1 MHGATQ
7 PDRVVLLRGAV
18 QRAVLG
24 KGRSSRGDSRRPR
37 QCMAATGQ
45 HQQDNYQGN
54 THARFQKKIMGITW
68 LFDLDNTLHDALH
81 AIFPAINVNMNRVIA
96 QVLSEAGAP
105 AAAADVAAAR
115 IAYWQR
121 YGATLLGMV
130 KHHQMRADTFL
141 HEAHLFENLPTMIRA
156 ERGLAGLLRRLPGRK
171 ILLTNA
177 PQRYS
182 QDVMR
187 HLGLQ
192 RHFARHVAIESMR
205 VHGQLRPKPSR
216 SMLRKLLAREGVHAR
231 QCVLVEDTLMNLKS
245 ARVLGLRTV
254 LVTQYL
260 PLAQRVGPSTFIKR
274 PAGID
279 VKVRSVKRLA
289 GQLHRLRSRLNLA
302 DHDD

>member
-1 MHGATQ
+1 
-7 PDRVVLLRGAV
+7 
-18 QRAVLG
+18 
-24 KGRSSRGDSRRPR
+24 
-37 QCMAATGQ
+37 
-45 HQQDNYQGN
+45 
-54 THARFQKKIMGITW
+54 MGITW
-68 LFDLDNTLHDALH
+68 LFDLDNTLHDASH

-96 QVLSEAGAP
+96 QVLSDAGAP
-105 AAAADVAAAR
+105 ATPADVDAAR

-130 KHHQMRADTFL
+130 KHHRMHPDTFL
-141 HEAHLFENLPTMIRA
+141 HEAHRFDDLPSMIRA

-177 PQRYS
+177 PRRYS

-216 SMLRKLLAREGVHAR
+216 PMLRKLLAREGLHASR
-231 QCVLVEDTLMNLKS
+231 CVLVEDTPMNLKA
-245 ARVLGLRTV
+245 ARVLGIRTV

-260 PLAQRVGPSTFIKR
+260 PVAHRAGPSTFVKR

-289 GQLHRLRSRLNLA
+289 GHLHRLRSRIA